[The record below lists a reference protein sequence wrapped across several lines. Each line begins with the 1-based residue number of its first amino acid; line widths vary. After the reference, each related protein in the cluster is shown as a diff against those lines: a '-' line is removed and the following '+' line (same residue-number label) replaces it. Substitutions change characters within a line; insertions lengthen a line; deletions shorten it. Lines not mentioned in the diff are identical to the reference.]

1 MKQAVLLIKL
11 ESVTLN
17 TDCACTRRVPTTGL
31 TGLSPRLELFP
42 TVQVRQ
48 SITQPSQ
55 IKVVCY
61 LLYLAVLICQ
71 GCAYWRGQG
80 LLRFRNGEFWTLC
93 VRAFMFFFWRV
104 GDTNWLE
111 LSCVLSSVFFY
122 FYLLFRVGF
131 YQHDLSG
138 TSRAL
143 LSLTFFF
150 STRFA
155 ILTVNILEEFLY
167 WFKYVWAQY
176 SVLH

>member
-1 MKQAVLLIKL
+1 MIHASVESLSPLTGVHKVVVFQTLPFAISTLTAWWATHRMKQAVLLIKL

-17 TDCACTRRVPTTGL
+17 TDCACTRRVPTTNL

-55 IKVVCY
+55 IKVLCY

-93 VRAFMFFFWRV
+93 VRAFMFFFFLKGGGHKLTRTLV
-104 GDTNWLE
+104 RFIV
-111 LSCVLSSVFFY
+111 SIIAFIFICFF
-122 FYLLFRVGF
+122 V
-131 YQHDLSG
+131 
-138 TSRAL
+138 
-143 LSLTFFF
+143 
-150 STRFA
+150 
-155 ILTVNILEEFLY
+155 
-167 WFKYVWAQY
+167 
-176 SVLH
+176 